1 MQGSTALDKF
11 KKKTDLMTLCAANSI
26 QIGKSNTKFEII
38 EIMLRAVQD
47 CNVIHN
53 AEILHNFITKPA
65 DIEHDA
71 NMDNTEPQE
80 EQAG

>member
-1 MQGSTALDKF
+1 
-11 KKKTDLMTLCAANSI
+11 MTLCAANSI
-26 QIGKSNTKFEII
+26 QIAKSNTKF